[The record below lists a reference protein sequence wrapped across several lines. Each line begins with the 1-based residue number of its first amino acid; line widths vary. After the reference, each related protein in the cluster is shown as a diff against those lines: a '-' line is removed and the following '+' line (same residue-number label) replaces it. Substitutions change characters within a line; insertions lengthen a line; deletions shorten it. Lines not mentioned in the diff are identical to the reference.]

1 MKTTKKINTPFTS
14 PTHHMIVAVT
24 EGASVTV
31 QISADGVTY
40 EDLGTAVTGP
50 EIIQVNDI
58 VPGTWF
64 KLAGTA
70 TGTSA
75 QDIPVIF

>member
-64 KLAGTA
+64 KLAGSA
-70 TGTSA
+70 TGTSS

>member
-64 KLAGTA
+64 KLAGT
-70 TGTSA
+70 SA